1 MCEKLSVNLGAQMQ
15 YALVI
20 KHLGKLK
27 RHSIIFFLLRIINLS
42 FSSSRA
48 ILGPDKVLCCD
59 HPCWQHQMYMD
70 HASGAYPRPSS

>member
-42 FSSSRA
+42 FSSSRT
-48 ILGPDKVLCCD
+48 V
-59 HPCWQHQMYMD
+59 
-70 HASGAYPRPSS
+70 